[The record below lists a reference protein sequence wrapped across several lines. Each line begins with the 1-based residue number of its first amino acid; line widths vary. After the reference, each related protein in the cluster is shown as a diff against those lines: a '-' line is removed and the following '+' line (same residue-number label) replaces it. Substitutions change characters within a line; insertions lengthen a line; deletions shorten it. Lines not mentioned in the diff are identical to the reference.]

1 MNEWQHGVCSC
12 CDDATQ
18 CFSFMVC
25 GPCMMATT
33 YTQYQKGQKVNDAST
48 CSNLFPLLI
57 PLVNLG
63 FAFSKR
69 REYVVPLT
77 LLQGS
82 EY

>member
-1 MNEWQHGVCSC
+1 
-12 CDDATQ
+12 
-18 CFSFMVC
+18 
-25 GPCMMATT
+25 MATT